1 MTYTAAPGERNSL
14 RVNDGGNDRP
24 DMFAV
29 LDYAP
34 ITSYPT
40 DRCEELAEGYVR
52 CLTAG
57 TAMFRA
63 VLADGD
69 DGFGLDTYAPALA
82 IDVDGGDG
90 ADHLVG
96 AQTLGVAVPPATL
109 RGGPGDD
116 QLDGGA
122 GNDTLDGGPGRDK
135 VFGTKGAD
143 ALDGG
148 ADNDEVDGGA
158 GDDQVLGGDGDDLV
172 TGDHYEGVGRDVV
185 DGGAGFDRIEADWG
199 DRSYNAVAS
208 PITLTLAGGADDGH
222 DGEGD
227 DVRGV
232 EQVTTSVGGALTGTD
247 APEKL
252 TTFQTNMPVT
262 MRGLGGADELRTGD
276 GPDSVD
282 GGAGDDLIDAHFG
295 DDTIVPGPGRD
306 RVFADTQ
313 GGDCGPIWCKLPY
326 GNDTVDAVDGEIDSI
341 TCGAGS
347 DRVAADPADVVA
359 PDCEQVE
366 RRGPAAGPAAGGTAN
381 GAAGAPAAGT
391 RARLALA
398 ARTKLRT
405 ALRKGLRV
413 RVTGVRAG
421 TLVRATY
428 RGRRVASGRVRAGA
442 ATLRFSTAARKR
454 LGSKR
459 TAVLVLRAGAISARV
474 TLRR

>member
-1 MTYTAAPGERNSL
+1 MHLPLTITTTAAAALAAVALCAPQAQAATLSFSAGTMTYTAAPGERNSV

-34 ITSYPT
+34 ITSYPV

-52 CLTAG
+52 CLAAG

-69 DGFGLDTYAPALA
+69 DAFGLDSLAPALPV
-82 IDVDGGDG
+82 DVDGGDG

-96 AQTLGVAVPPATL
+96 ARTVGAAAPPATL
-109 RGGPGDD
+109 RGGAGDD

-185 DGGAGFDRIEADWG
+185 DGGPGFDRIEADWG

-227 DVRGV
+227 DVRGI

-262 MRGLGGADELRTGD
+262 MRGMGGADELRTGD
-276 GPDSVD
+276 GPDTVE

-326 GNDTVDAVDGEIDSI
+326 GNDTVDAVDGEVDSI
-341 TCGAGS
+341 
-347 DRVAADPADVVA
+347 AAA
-359 PDCEQVE
+359 
-366 RRGPAAGPAAGGTAN
+366 
-381 GAAGAPAAGT
+381 
-391 RARLALA
+391 RARTGWPPTPRTSSPPTASRSSA
-398 ARTKLRT
+398 AVPRP
-405 ALRKGLRV
+405 A
-413 RVTGVRAG
+413 RA
-421 TLVRATY
+421 RAQ
-428 RGRRVASGRVRAGA
+428 A
-442 ATLRFSTAARKR
+442 AP
-454 LGSKR
+454 
-459 TAVLVLRAGAISARV
+459 
-474 TLRR
+474 